1 MSLNLLNRHPADVE
15 AEAMLGHPQP
25 YPEGFTFN
33 DRTSARMGRAH
44 LGLVHVMVNLL
55 PAVEDERKEDIH
67 YCLDAILAIVDI
79 TRVDAEGRASTFITT
94 LYGLASL
101 IQKKTSLCNCLPAP
115 NALLTAS

>member
-1 MSLNLLNRHPADVE
+1 MILNLLNRHPAEVE

-33 DRTSARMGRAH
+33 DLTFARMERAR

-67 YCLDAILAIVDI
+67 YWLDAVLTIVDI
-79 TRVDAEGRASTFITT
+79 TRIDAEGK
-94 LYGLASL
+94 
-101 IQKKTSLCNCLPAP
+101 Q
-115 NALLTAS
+115 

>member
-33 DRTSARMGRAH
+33 DRTSARMERAR

-67 YCLDAILAIVDI
+67 YWLDAVLAIVDI
-79 TRVDAEGRASTFITT
+79 TRIDAEDRV
-94 LYGLASL
+94 
-101 IQKKTSLCNCLPAP
+101 
-115 NALLTAS
+115 